1 MLEIGLSLFVV
12 VAIAIGMAVVFRKR
26 AKAEKKGQERLKL
39 AIAEG
44 QNVPPSL
51 HPVID
56 ATLCVGSFS
65 CIKACPEGEIIGVV
79 DGGASLVEAAPCIR
93 PAPRAGAGLVE
104 AAHCI
109 GHARCAVECP
119 VGAIKL
125 VFGTAEMGIDL
136 PRVDENFE
144 TGRDGV
150 YIIGELGGMGLIK
163 NALKQGLVIGKTL
176 KNKLKKSQATE
187 HLT

>member
-51 HPVID
+51 HPIID

-79 DGGASLVEAAPCIR
+79 DGVASLVEAPHGIA
-93 PAPRAGAGLVE
+93 
-104 AAHCI
+104 
-109 GHARCAVECP
+109 HARCAVECP
-119 VGAIKL
+119 VGA
-125 VFGTAEMGIDL
+125 A
-136 PRVDENFE
+136 RVADA
-144 TGRDGV
+144 V
-150 YIIGELGGMGLIK
+150 
-163 NALKQGLVIGKTL
+163 
-176 KNKLKKSQATE
+176 
-187 HLT
+187 